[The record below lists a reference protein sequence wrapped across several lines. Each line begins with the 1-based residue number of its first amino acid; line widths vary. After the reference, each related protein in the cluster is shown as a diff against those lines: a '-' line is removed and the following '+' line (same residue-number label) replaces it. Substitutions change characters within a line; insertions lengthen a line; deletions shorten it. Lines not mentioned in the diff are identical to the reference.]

1 MKNKVFKSALALLL
15 AFAILIPTVYSAFAG
30 TEAEPQI
37 TVSQVE
43 GKAGE
48 TVKVEIALSNNP
60 GIVSMT
66 LQVKYDAE
74 MLTMTKFT
82 DAGILG
88 AQSHKPE
95 RTSPH
100 TLVWVNDT
108 ATENFV
114 ANGTILTYEFK
125 INENAPAN
133 AVCPIE
139 VSYTKG
145 NYDIYDKDLN
155 QIDFDIVNGSVKVA
169 FVPVNVT
176 GVNLD
181 KHSLSMK
188 TDDAETLIATVSPD
202 NATDKSVVWTSSN
215 EAVATVDE
223 NGVVT
228 GISNGTASITATTVD
243 GGFTA
248 SCEVKVSC
256 AHTNKSEFAAVASTC
271 EMQGN
276 NLYYVCNDCGKVFKA
291 DGVTETTVADET
303 LPLAE
308 HTYVHFDEDPATHFA
323 PGMKEHYT
331 CDICM
336 KLFDANKKEVTDSSV
351 LMIPKIPH
359 SYGDW
364 QSDDVSHWHECGCG
378 NITDRASHSFTW
390 KTDKPA
396 TETETGLKHEECT
409 VCGAVRNE
417 NTDIPKL
424 EHTHEMTHYN
434 AVAATCKTE
443 GNVEYWHCS
452 KCNKNYA
459 DTSGVSE
466 LSTVVTPIDAHN
478 HIGGTRIVG
487 KKDAGCE
494 TTGYTGDTVCNGCN
508 AVIVKGTEIP
518 ALGHKI
524 NNTKWHTDS
533 TTHWHE
539 CSVCSKKLDVSAHKG
554 GTATC
559 QNKAVCDVC
568 GQSYGDLA
576 AHTFVEKADAQY
588 LKSAATCVSK
598 AVYYKSCSVCGE
610 KSTETFEYGS
620 VNPNNH
626 TGSTYVKNQKEATCY
641 EEGYT
646 GDICCSDCNAV
657 ITAGTVI
664 EKDAHNPASVWSTDE
679 NYHWKECQTVGCGN
693 IIDKAAHSGG
703 EATCTKR
710 AVCEVC
716 GVEYGNVNPNNHI
729 NTEIRNAVEAT
740 CTQDGYTGDTYCKDC
755 GEKIAEGSVIKAGHN
770 YGDEYKTDAENHWKE
785 CACGNIIEKATH
797 DFGEWAVTKAATET
811 ETGSKERICS
821 VCGYKQIAEIPV
833 TGSTEEP
840 TLPEN
845 SGESVTSNGQEDTTI
860 PNTGN
865 ADSVILWSSLMLI
878 TAASVT
884 SYEILKR
891 KKRIK

>member
-1 MKNKVFKSALALLL
+1 MKNKIFRSVLAFLL
-15 AFAILIPTVYSAFAG
+15 AFSMLIPTVYIVFAE
-30 TEAEPQI
+30 TNPAPQI
-37 TVSQVE
+37 IVSQVE

-48 TVKVEIALSNNP
+48 TVKVEIALANNP

-66 LQVKYDAE
+66 LQVKYDSE
-74 MLTMTKFT
+74 MLTMVKFS
-82 DAGILG
+82 DAGVLG

-125 INENAPAN
+125 INENAPEN

-176 GVNLD
+176 GVSLD
-181 KHSLSMK
+181 KHTLSIK
-188 TDDAETLIATVSPD
+188 AGENQTLIATVSPD
-202 NATDKSVVWTSSN
+202 NATDKSLVWTSSN

-228 GISNGTASITATTVD
+228 GIKEGTATITVTTAD
-243 GGFTA
+243 GNFSD
-248 SCEVKVSC
+248 SCEVTVSC
-256 AHTNKSEFAAVASTC
+256 GHTDKSEFAAVASTC

-276 NLYYVCNDCGKVFKA
+276 NLYYICNDCGKVFKA

-331 CDICM
+331 CDICL
-336 KLFDANKKEVTDSSV
+336 KLFDVNKNEVTDNSV

-378 NITDRASHSFTW
+378 NIIDRASHSFTW

-417 NTDIPKL
+417 NTVIPKL
-424 EHTHEMTHYN
+424 EHTHEMTHFN

-459 DTSGVSE
+459 DASGVSE

-494 TTGYTGDTVCNGCN
+494 TTGYTGDAVCNGCN
-508 AVIVKGTEIP
+508 TVIAKGTEIP

-576 AHTFVEKADAQY
+576 AHTFVEKSDAQY

-598 AVYYKSCSVCGE
+598 AVYYKSCSVCGV
-610 KSTETFEYGS
+610 KSTETFAYGEI
-620 VNPNNH
+620 NPENH
-626 TGSTYVKNQKEATCY
+626 TGGTYVKNQKEATCY

-664 EKDAHNPASVWSTDE
+664 EKNAHNPASVWSTDE
-679 NYHWKECQTVGCGN
+679 NYHWKVCQTVGCGN
-693 IIDKAAHSGG
+693 IIDKAEHTGG

-710 AVCEVC
+710 TICEVC

-845 SGESVTSNGQEDTTI
+845 PGESVTSNGQEDTTI

>member
-1 MKNKVFKSALALLL
+1 MKNKIFRSVLAFLL
-15 AFAILIPTVYSAFAG
+15 AFSMLIPTVYIVFAE
-30 TEAEPQI
+30 TNPAPQI
-37 TVSQVE
+37 IVSQVE

-48 TVKVEIALSNNP
+48 TVKVEIALANNP

-66 LQVKYDAE
+66 LQVKYDSE
-74 MLTMTKFT
+74 MLTMVKFS
-82 DAGILG
+82 DAGVLG

-125 INENAPAN
+125 INENAPEN

-176 GVNLD
+176 GVSLD
-181 KHSLSMK
+181 KHTLSIK
-188 TDDAETLIATVSPD
+188 AGENQTLIATVSPD
-202 NATDKSVVWTSSN
+202 NATDKSLVWTSSN

-228 GISNGTASITATTVD
+228 GIKEGTATITVTTAD
-243 GGFTA
+243 GNFSD
-248 SCEVKVSC
+248 SCEVTVSC
-256 AHTNKSEFAAVASTC
+256 GHTDKSEFAAVASTC

-276 NLYYVCNDCGKVFKA
+276 NLYYICNDCGKVFKA

-331 CDICM
+331 CDICL
-336 KLFDANKKEVTDSSV
+336 KLFDVNKNEVTDNSV

-378 NITDRASHSFTW
+378 NIIDRASHSFTW

-417 NTDIPKL
+417 NTVIPKL

-459 DTSGVSE
+459 DANGVSE
-466 LSTVVTPIDAHN
+466 LLTVATPIDSNN
-478 HIGGTRIVG
+478 HIGGTRIIG

-518 ALGHKI
+518 ALGHKTDS
-524 NNTKWHTDS
+524 TKWHTNS

-539 CSVCSKKLDVSAHKG
+539 CSVCGKKLDVSAHKG

-576 AHTFVEKADAQY
+576 AHTFVEKSDAQY

-598 AVYYKSCSVCGE
+598 AVYYKSCSVCGV
-610 KSTETFEYGS
+610 KSTETFAYGEI
-620 VNPNNH
+620 NPENH
-626 TGSTYVKNQKEATCY
+626 TGGTYVKNQKEATCY

-664 EKDAHNPASVWSTDE
+664 EKNAHNPASVWSTDE
-679 NYHWKECQTVGCGN
+679 NYHWKVCQTVGCGN
-693 IIDKAAHSGG
+693 IIDKAEHTGG

-710 AVCEVC
+710 TICEVC

-845 SGESVTSNGQEDTTI
+845 PGESVTSNGQEDTTI